1 MDALENLYQ
10 DFLSEMDALEHFR
23 RRFVERHPAAPLER
37 EDPDVRRLIESMAFF
52 SVQTRQAT
60 LRSLRSVWWRLFSG
74 FFDFMV
80 EPVPSAAMAQALPS
94 EKMVEPVV
102 LPRGTEVR
110 LAPPGE
116 APGFFRTRR
125 ELRVLPVF
133 LEGTDVLP
141 LERGGH
147 RLILRFE
154 SRFARKD
161 EVGLLSLHVRH
172 LEDYRS
178 SLAVFHALCRHLRQV
193 SVVYNEPADEH
204 SVGDA
209 CEVSFGRSA
218 AGSED
223 TTDYAHPFR
232 RIRSLFHFPEQ
243 QLFVHVQVPPSR
255 KPWSSFCLCFDLEQA
270 WTTGRS
276 RHPEFL
282 QPFVVPL
289 DNLKAEPA
297 QPIIA
302 DGTRSQYPILNISA
316 GGNFRLHSITHVH
329 EVTAKGR
336 SLLRPAF
343 LPGEGPSYEVEES
356 LGADLSP
363 QHSLLIRMPETFTA
377 PRRVVVEGLWHQPQ
391 FASRALGRLQLST
404 PGRHVEGL
412 RWQLLGDVV
421 PPQDSPLQDDLGALT
436 RLLAW
441 KSRPTLSRNEFM
453 ALLMYLG
460 TPARSPMGRVIPW
473 VRELTVSTVP
483 DSALRG
489 SGLQHVYEMILEP
502 FEPGF
507 EPLVVCFLQQA
518 REVLDA
524 WNGDAAVELRASVA
538 GAGPLPLLGAA

>member
-1 MDALENLYQ
+1 MDALERLYE

-23 RRFVERHPAAPLER
+23 QRFAERHPAAPLDR

-80 EPVPSAAMAQALPS
+80 EPVPSAVMAQALPT

-102 LPRGTEVR
+102 LPRGTEFR
-110 LAPPGE
+110 LAPQGE

-133 LEGTDVLP
+133 LEGTQVLP
-141 LERGGH
+141 LEHGGH
-147 RLILRFE
+147 RLILRFA

-178 SLAVFHALCRHLRQV
+178 SLAVFHALCRHLRQA

-204 SVGDA
+204 SVGEV

-218 AGSED
+218 SPAED
-223 TTDYAHPFR
+223 SADFAHPFR
-232 RIRSLFHFPEQ
+232 RIRSFFHFPEQ
-243 QLFVHVQVPPSR
+243 QLFIHLQVPPSR
-255 KPWSSFCLCFDLEQA
+255 KPWSSFCLCFDLEQQ

-276 RHPEFL
+276 LHPEFL

-297 QPIIA
+297 HPIFA

-316 GGNFRLHSITHVH
+316 GGNLRLHSINHVY

-356 LGADLSP
+356 LGADLAP
-363 QHSLLIRMPETFTA
+363 QHSLLIRMPEAFTT
-377 PRRVVVEGLWHQPQ
+377 PRRVVVEALWHQPQ
-391 FASRALGRLQLST
+391 FASRALGRIQVST
-404 PGRHVEGL
+404 PGRYVEGL
-412 RWQLLGDVV
+412 RWQLLGDVL
-421 PPQDSPLQDDLGALT
+421 PAQDSPLHGDLGALT
-436 RLLAW
+436 QLLAW
-441 KSRPTLSRNEFM
+441 KSRPTLSRNEFL

-460 TPARSPMGRVIPW
+460 TPARSPLARVIPW
-473 VRELTVSTVP
+473 VRDLTVSTVP

-489 SGLQHVYEMILEP
+489 SGLQHVYEILLEP

-518 REVLDA
+518 REVLDS
-524 WNGDAAVELRASVA
+524 WNSDAAVELRATVA
-538 GAGPLPLLGAA
+538 GAGPLPLLVAA

>member
-52 SVQTRQAT
+52 SVQTRQVT
-60 LRSLRSVWWRLFSG
+60 LRSIRSVWWRLFSG

-94 EKMVEPVV
+94 EKMVEPLV
-102 LPRGTEVR
+102 LPRGTELR
-110 LAPPGE
+110 LAPQGE

-125 ELRVLPVF
+125 ELRVLPIF
-133 LEGTDVLP
+133 LERTDVLP

-193 SVVYNEPADEH
+193 SVVYNEPADEQ
-204 SVGDA
+204 SSGEM

-218 AGSED
+218 ASSED
-223 TTDYAHPFR
+223 SSTYAHPFQ

-255 KPWSSFCLCFDLEQA
+255 KPWSSFCLCFDLDQA

-276 RHPEFL
+276 LHPEFL

-297 QPIIA
+297 QPIVA

-316 GGNFRLHSITHVH
+316 GGQFRLHSITHVH

-363 QHSLLIRMPETFTA
+363 QHSLLIRMPEAFTT
-377 PRRVVVEGLWHQPQ
+377 PRRVVVEALWHQPQ
-391 FASRALGRLQLST
+391 FASRALGRMQIST

-412 RWQLLGDVV
+412 RWQLLGDVL
-421 PPQDSPLQDDLGALT
+421 PAQDSPLHGDLGALT

-441 KSRPTLSRNEFM
+441 KSRPTLSRNEFL

-460 TPARSPMGRVIPW
+460 TPARSALGRVIPW

-489 SGLQHVYEMILEP
+489 SGQQHVYEMLLEP

-518 REVLDA
+518 REILDA
-524 WNGDAAVELRASVA
+524 WNSDAAVELRATVA
-538 GAGPLPLLGAA
+538 GAGPLPLLGAT